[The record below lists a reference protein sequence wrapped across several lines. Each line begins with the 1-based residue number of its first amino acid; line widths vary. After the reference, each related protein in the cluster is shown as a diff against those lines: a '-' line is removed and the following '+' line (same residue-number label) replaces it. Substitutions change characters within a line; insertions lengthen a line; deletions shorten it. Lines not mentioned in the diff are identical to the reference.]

1 MRTHPLETALWAET
15 AQPAPETHPLEGEAR
30 ADVAVVGAGYTG
42 LSTALHLARR
52 GVRVVVLEAEEI
64 GYGASGRNA
73 SMCSPTFLHQEPDD
87 VVRLLGPKF
96 GPRMVRLQADAAE
109 LVFGLIRTYGMDCE
123 AAQNGI
129 IYAAHTPGKL
139 ASLERRNEQYARW
152 GKPCRML
159 SKDEVADRT
168 GSDKYHGGWL
178 HPEGGHI
185 NPLGYARGL
194 ARAALEEG
202 ARIHTRSPVRAL
214 TPSGTRWRAE
224 TPTGAVTADKVV
236 VATDAYTGELWPK
249 LGAAFFML
257 TAFNVASAPLSENV
271 RRTVLPYNNNV
282 IDTRKDSQY
291 YKLDKDGRLV
301 AGSVAIWRRGFDEAY
316 SRDMFTRRFRYLFP
330 QLGEVDWRWHW
341 YGYLA
346 MVPNRLA
353 RLVDLAPG
361 VMAAYGYSGR
371 GVPTA
376 TAMGPVLAAY
386 AAGVPKDELA
396 VPVTRLEPVLTRK
409 ALSFLVPKVF
419 GPLYQWMD
427 ARAMRKDGLTPPRL

>member
-1 MRTHPLETALWAET
+1 
-15 AQPAPETHPLEGEAR
+15 
-30 ADVAVVGAGYTG
+30 
-42 LSTALHLARR
+42 
-52 GVRVVVLEAEEI
+52 
-64 GYGASGRNA
+64 
-73 SMCSPTFLHQEPDD
+73 
-87 VVRLLGPKF
+87 
-96 GPRMVRLQADAAE
+96 
-109 LVFGLIRTYGMDCE
+109 MDCE

-139 ASLERRNEQYARW
+139 TMLERRNEQYARW

-159 SKDEVADRT
+159 SKDEVADKT

-178 HPEGGHI
+178 HPEGGHL

-291 YKLDKDGRLV
+291 YKLDKDGRSQLAAAV
-301 AGSVAIWRRGFDEAY
+301 ASKPFE
-316 SRDMFTRRFRYLFP
+316 M
-330 QLGEVDWRWHW
+330 
-341 YGYLA
+341 
-346 MVPNRLA
+346 
-353 RLVDLAPG
+353 
-361 VMAAYGYSGR
+361 SGR
-371 GVPTA
+371 TA
-376 TAMGPVLAAY
+376 SSWLQVSVKKAGDLRALMPYVRKSYDAA
-386 AAGVPKDELA
+386 
-396 VPVTRLEPVLTRK
+396 
-409 ALSFLVPKVF
+409 
-419 GPLYQWMD
+419 
-427 ARAMRKDGLTPPRL
+427 AR